1 MTGASVRRQLA
12 ELILSRTVTQAV
24 FSNLAE
30 DAEGNAARRD
40 GGTAV
45 DGRGQS
51 APAQPVSAGEDG
63 APTD

>member
-1 MTGASVRRQLA
+1 MTGAGVRRQLA

-30 DAEGNAARRD
+30 DVAGNEARRG

-51 APAQPVSAGEDG
+51 APAEQVYAGKDG